1 MPEFEPDERNLIL
14 LYNTGSREGLMKELN
29 EMMPYMEKDQDT
41 LRGIAHSV
49 VEKLERMTDADFDV
63 FCAKLEPTF

>member
-29 EMMPYMEKDQDT
+29 DMMPYMEQDQDA
-41 LRGIAHSV
+41 LRGMAEQS
-49 VEKLERMTDADFDV
+49 LWR
-63 FCAKLEPTF
+63 